1 MFGFSDYSEYRRN
14 EQDVDRRAE
23 QARVA
28 REQRDT
34 ARRQEANRRT
44 AERTVERTG
53 RAGSTGTARPRL
65 A

>member
-1 MFGFSDYSEYRRN
+1 MFGFSEYTDYRRH

-28 REQRDT
+28 REQRDA
-34 ARRQEANRRT
+34 ARRQDAERRA
-44 AERTVERTG
+44 AERTA
-53 RAGSTGTARPRL
+53 RAGRRGPARARV